1 MIRFRLG
8 QAWKRE
14 DPGPGGPRD
23 AFALELD
30 GVNLLPGAN
39 DEPLLGVVAA
49 LVEAL
54 ASMIADGERA
64 GQVSL
69 EDVHLELCLWRTEG
83 QGVQLSVID
92 LSQPPRCV
100 QGPVQLELPE
110 VLEAAA
116 RCARTLL
123 GDLGQ
128 RPVAPDPD
136 VQRLE
141 RQLRRLLGA
150 VVDDLPAAPA
160 GPWSAVRDA
169 GPGLGFVLTDD
180 DGRTLAW
187 SRKTRAGLP
196 PLLFGGELTLPSGR
210 AQAGHPVLAMLGLA
224 RAATGGGAA
233 LGGEAVAPAEVFRAG
248 LDLCLALRQRN
259 PALATNPYLE
269 TLQLRCTDGLVA
281 LRQPV
286 PDTTAGRVVAPRATP
301 GVALAP
307 VGELR
312 RVRLQPG
319 WSRPV
324 ALGEEG
330 GRLLLGKKW
339 VLAHSPRAAHAFTRA
354 GREGFRRLANR
365 GVAIAESG
373 LAVLATN
380 ERVLAL
386 QPGLESAR
394 WLRDHDGVAI
404 GPTLREQGGVLVTMQ
419 GRRGAVG
426 FDALTGRE
434 RWRFEPART
443 QWAHLSVLGPRV
455 LLGTDDGSLY
465 GLDVD
470 DGQLRFRVKAS
481 LPVLHPAL
489 PIRRRA
495 LAVLG
500 RGEHAAL
507 FLCDALAGGGQ
518 APAGG
523 LVWTRELLLGAPCPP
538 VAARGRVFIG
548 GSRDGRTLLVALGPR
563 GQVLWEKPVPLDA
576 RTLRLVPWEGGVLA
590 TDARGAAARLLPD
603 GSPAW
608 VLGACD
614 DELHHAIAPAV
625 ARQVLVVPGPV
636 TRLVQPSGGR
646 VLAELETSGH
656 LLDVAVDARLNLYVL
671 REPGTLEHWAP
682 AATLAVLSGPST
694 TP

>member
-14 DPGPGGPRD
+14 EPGPGGPRD

-39 DEPLLGVVAA
+39 DEPLLGVVAT

-54 ASMIADGERA
+54 ASMILDGERA

-83 QGVQLSVID
+83 QGLELSVVD
-92 LSQPPRCV
+92 LSQPPRRV

-123 GDLGQ
+123 AELGE
-128 RPVAPDPD
+128 RRGAPEAD
-136 VQRLE
+136 VQRLD
-141 RQLRRLLGA
+141 RQLRRMVGA
-150 VVDDLPAAPA
+150 AIDDLPAARPA
-160 GPWSAVRDA
+160 PWSALRDA
-169 GPGLGFVLTDD
+169 ATGLGFVLEDPA
-180 DGRTLAW
+180 GRTMAW
-187 SRKTRAGLP
+187 SRRTRAGLP
-196 PLLFGGELTLPSGR
+196 PLLVDGALTRPDGA
-210 AQAGHPVLAMLGLA
+210 AQAGLPVLTLLGLA
-224 RAATGGGAA
+224 RAATEGRAA
-233 LGGEAVAPAEVFRAG
+233 LGGQPVEAAEVFRAG

-259 PALATNPYLE
+259 PALATNPYVE

-281 LRQPV
+281 LREPV

-307 VGELR
+307 VGDLR
-312 RVRLQPG
+312 RVRLQPK

-339 VLAHSPRAAHAFTRA
+339 VIAHSARAAHAFTRT

-365 GVAIAESG
+365 GVAVAADG
-373 LAVLATN
+373 TAVVATGDQVLAF
-380 ERVLAL
+380 E
-386 QPGLESAR
+386 PGVASAR

-404 GPTLREQGGVLVTMQ
+404 GPTLLRQGGVLVTMQ

-434 RWRFEPART
+434 RWRFEPVRT
-443 QWAHLSVLGPRV
+443 QWAHLAVLGTRALV
-455 LLGTDDGSLY
+455 GTDDGSLY
-465 GLDVD
+465 GLDVE

-481 LPVLHPAL
+481 LPVLHAAL
-489 PIRRRA
+489 PIRHRS

-507 FLCDALAGGGQ
+507 FLCDALAGGGP
-518 APAGG
+518 APAGA
-523 LVWTRELLLGAPCPP
+523 LVWTRELLLAAPCPP
-538 VAARGRVFIG
+538 VAARGRAFIG
-548 GSRDGRTLLVALGPR
+548 GARDGRTLVVALGPR
-563 GQVLWEKPVPLDA
+563 GQVLWEKPVPLEG
-576 RTLRLVPWEGGVLA
+576 RSLRLVPWEGGVLA
-590 TDARGAAARLLPD
+590 TDARGGAVRLLPD
-603 GSPAW
+603 GSPEW
-608 VLGACD
+608 VLGACA
-614 DELHHAIAPAV
+614 DELHHAIAPV
-625 ARQVLVVPGPV
+625 VSKQVLVVPGPV
-636 TRLVQPSGGR
+636 TRLVQPRGGR

-656 LLDVAVDARLNLYVL
+656 LLDLAVDARLNLYVL

-682 AATLAVLSGPST
+682 SAALAVLSGPAT
-694 TP
+694 RP